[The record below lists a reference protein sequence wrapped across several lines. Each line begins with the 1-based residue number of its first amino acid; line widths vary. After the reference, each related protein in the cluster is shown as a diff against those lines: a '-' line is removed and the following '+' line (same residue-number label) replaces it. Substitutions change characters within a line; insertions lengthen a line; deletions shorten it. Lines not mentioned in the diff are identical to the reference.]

1 MENSRFV
8 KCFRIVAIFF
18 LGAFLI
24 CIPLLGNSIAISEPP
39 STVEDKSPVGI
50 LHTYISIISGIA
62 EVGVVFLLY
71 KTVKDFAELAKVS
84 RLQTEV
90 RFRPWIGPSSNFI
103 KIGHDNE
110 AKQDQYAIT
119 LKNFGEV
126 PSSSVL
132 AISIISPSLPRRETL
147 KTENNNVTKFD
158 LGPLL
163 PNMEKKYWIF
173 LDSEMISNPK
183 REIFIALYFS
193 YRYSGASSGY
203 GMISQYD
210 RKNDIFIHKDMWLE

>member
-1 MENSRFV
+1 MVNRV
-8 KCFRIVAIFF
+8 LLKRHGIVAIFF
-18 LGAFLI
+18 LTGFLA
-24 CIPLLGNSIAISEPP
+24 CIPSMGKSFAISESL
-39 STVEDKSPVGI
+39 STGEDKSPIGT

-90 RFRPWIGPSSNFI
+90 RFRPWIGPSSNFM
-103 KIGHDNE
+103 KIGHDVD
-110 AKQDQYAIT
+110 AKQDQYAIA

-132 AISIISPSLPRRETL
+132 AMSIISPSMPGRETL
-147 KTENNNVTKFD
+147 KTDTSNVTRFD

-173 LDSEMISNPK
+173 LDSEMVSNPK
-183 REIFIALYFS
+183 MEIFIALYFS

-210 RKNDIFIHKDMWLE
+210 RKNDTFVHKDMWLE